1 MQLNQ
6 AQDLLGIPKE
16 PFGDLTEMQKEIE
29 TLEKLYNLYNQVTQ
43 DIEIWNTINFL
54 EMQKEH
60 SQIDEIKDKISKF
73 ISEGKRLGKDLK
85 K

>member
-1 MQLNQ
+1 
-6 AQDLLGIPKE
+6 
-16 PFGDLTEMQKEIE
+16 
-29 TLEKLYNLYNQVTQ
+29 VTQ